1 MGDVRRFSIE
11 GVPVLAKR
19 AWEDV
24 GPELERFLRKLFDS
38 ETDGIPAGFKGTVPS
53 TIEAGV
59 LGSPGTELAGW
70 MPPDAVHPVLTAAAT
85 DLANANAEGTS
96 NALTRADHKHKRS
109 VRIKFN
115 GADVGTRNAI
125 NFTDMGT
132 TITDDPGNDEVDVP
146 IATPGMVDDALAFA
160 FLGY

>member
-1 MGDVRRFSIE
+1 MAR
-11 GVPVLAKR
+11 R

-24 GPELERFLRKLFDS
+24 GPELERFLRKLYDS
-38 ETDGIPAGFKGTVPS
+38 EVDGIPAGFNSVTPS
-53 TIEAGV
+53 TIQAGV
-59 LGSPGTELAGW
+59 SSDPGTEAAGW
-70 MPPDAVHPVLTAAAT
+70 MAADAVHDVLTAPAT

-96 NALTRADHKHKRS
+96 NALARADHKHKRS

-125 NFTDMGT
+125 NFTDTGT

-146 IATPGMVDDALAFA
+146 IATPAVVDDALAAAMVGWF
-160 FLGY
+160 